1 MKVNRNENVK
11 FFFKEFNDVLME
23 RSVNRND
30 ESNYTELRFAFPS
43 FFYFE
48 GIAALIVQLD
58 AFDEFP
64 ELKKEASKFM
74 VESFQIAP
82 FMAERDTLMAMVY
95 IYLRRREK
103 R

>member
-1 MKVNRNENVK
+1 
-11 FFFKEFNDVLME
+11 ME
-23 RSVNRND
+23 RLVNRND
-30 ESNYTELRFAFPS
+30 ESNYTELQFAFPS

-58 AFDEFP
+58 EFDEFP

-95 IYLRRREK
+95 IYLRRKEK